1 MISVLSNVAP
11 RETHDMVAKFMEGD
25 TKGALD
31 IQMKYL
37 EVIHK
42 LFCEVNPIPVKRAV
56 SEMGYCRDLLRR
68 PLTEMEEANAQQLIK
83 AMKETGIL

>member
-42 LFCEVNPIPVKRAV
+42 LFCEVNPIPV
-56 SEMGYCRDLLRR
+56 
-68 PLTEMEEANAQQLIK
+68 NAPFPRWDTAEIF
-83 AMKETGIL
+83 